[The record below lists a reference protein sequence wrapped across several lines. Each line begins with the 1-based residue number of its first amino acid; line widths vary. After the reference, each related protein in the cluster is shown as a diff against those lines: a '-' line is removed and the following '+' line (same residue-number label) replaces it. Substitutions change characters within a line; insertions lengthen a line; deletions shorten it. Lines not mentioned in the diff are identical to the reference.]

1 MTGVSYML
9 PVVIAGGLAI
19 ALAFAIGGIY
29 AGDQKGTLAAALSL
43 IGGGTAF
50 HLFVAVLSGF
60 IAFSIADRPGIA
72 PGLIGG
78 MLAQTL
84 GAGFLGGIVSGFLAG
99 YLTKF
104 LADNIKLPATLEGL
118 KPVLILP
125 FLSTITVGLL
135 MIFVIAPPV
144 QALNNA
150 MNTWLNGMRGAN
162 AVYLGLILGGMMAFD
177 MGGPV
182 NKAAYTF
189 AVGLLA
195 SKIYMPMA
203 AVIAAGMTPPLG
215 LALATILFK
224 NRFDLEER
232 EAGGPALVLGL
243 SFITEGAIPFAAKD
257 PLHVIPATM
266 LGSAVA
272 GAISMASGAQFLV
285 PHGGIFAALIPGAVT
300 NLGSYLGAIVAGT
313 IVTTGALFF
322 LKRPIV
328 RTCCC
333 RHCLIQPETFIMIK
347 LSPQNIRL
355 GVRAANKEEAIRA
368 AGQVL
373 VDSGHIAPGY
383 IESMLGREGQANTY
397 LGNGIAIPHG
407 MQKDREL
414 IHQTGVSVVQ
424 LPDGVEWNQGQ
435 TVRIVVGIA
444 AKSDEHLGILSALTD
459 VLDDAKT
466 SRRLAETN
474 DPQEIIAGLSR
485 RTEAEPSA
493 AEQLA
498 DAKQVE
504 VLIAGSAG
512 LHARPATF
520 FVDVANQFE
529 AEIFVRAKGKL
540 ANGKA
545 MASLLKLGAE
555 AGTTLQILANGPDA
569 DAALAALKEAVA
581 ERSWRRGGRG
591 SRCRGSRL
599 DAGFKHALDRRRE
612 RFARNRDR
620 APASFSIEPAGRR
633 RQAGRRRNRKA
644 EAEIR
649 ARSRPRTTGRDSRR
663 GEVALRPQ
671 RSRHLPRAPG
681 VPDRR
686 RSLQRSL

>member
-1 MTGVSYML
+1 MKRIVAVTACPTGIAHTLMAAEALKRAATTMGHQIKVETQGSVGTKERLTEAEIAAADVVVLAADIHVNETPFAGKPIHTVSTAEAIRNSKAVIEAALALAPDESVSAVPSVALITQAPAPAPDAAEVPAVSLGGKRLVGITSCPTGIAHTFMAAEALQKAAKALGHTIKVETQGSVGAKNQLTPEDIAAADAVVIAADTKVDTSRFAGKPLYSTSTKQAMHSGKEVIAAALTQPAGGAAASLAEAVEVAKTARSKSRTGPYKHLMTGVSYML

-29 AGDQKGTLAAALSL
+29 AGDQKGTLAAALSM

-72 PGLIGG
+72 PGLVGG

-150 MNTWLNGMRGAN
+150 MNVWLNGMRGAN

-195 SKIYMPMA
+195 SKIYTPMA

-215 LALATILFK
+215 LAFATILFK

-232 EAGGPALVLGL
+232 EAGGPAFVLGL

-272 GAISMASGAQFLV
+272 GAISMFSGAQFLV

-328 RTCCC
+328 
-333 RHCLIQPETFIMIK
+333 
-347 LSPQNIRL
+347 
-355 GVRAANKEEAIRA
+355 
-368 AGQVL
+368 
-373 VDSGHIAPGY
+373 
-383 IESMLGREGQANTY
+383 
-397 LGNGIAIPHG
+397 
-407 MQKDREL
+407 
-414 IHQTGVSVVQ
+414 
-424 LPDGVEWNQGQ
+424 
-435 TVRIVVGIA
+435 
-444 AKSDEHLGILSALTD
+444 
-459 VLDDAKT
+459 
-466 SRRLAETN
+466 
-474 DPQEIIAGLSR
+474 
-485 RTEAEPSA
+485 
-493 AEQLA
+493 
-498 DAKQVE
+498 
-504 VLIAGSAG
+504 
-512 LHARPATF
+512 
-520 FVDVANQFE
+520 
-529 AEIFVRAKGKL
+529 
-540 ANGKA
+540 
-545 MASLLKLGAE
+545 
-555 AGTTLQILANGPDA
+555 
-569 DAALAALKEAVA
+569 
-581 ERSWRRGGRG
+581 
-591 SRCRGSRL
+591 
-599 DAGFKHALDRRRE
+599 
-612 RFARNRDR
+612 
-620 APASFSIEPAGRR
+620 EPA
-633 RQAGRRRNRKA
+633 A
-644 EAEIR
+644 I
-649 ARSRPRTTGRDSRR
+649 
-663 GEVALRPQ
+663 
-671 RSRHLPRAPG
+671 
-681 VPDRR
+681 
-686 RSLQRSL
+686 